1 MEYFVQISDDVKLDL
16 KEALEYYSDIS
27 EDVRD
32 RFEIELDKTIAVLSQ
47 KPLHHQVRYKNIRIA
62 FTAVF
67 PYGIHYIIENEFV
80 YILKTLHTKRFFK
93 F

>member
-1 MEYFVQISDDVKLDL
+1 MQYFIQVSDNAKLDL

-27 EDVRD
+27 EDLRD
-32 RFEIELDKTIAVLSQ
+32 RFEIELDKTIAILSK
-47 KPLHHQVRYKNIRIA
+47 KPLQHQVRYKNIRIA

-67 PYGIHYIIENEFV
+67 PYRIHYIIENEFV
-80 YILKTLHTKRFFK
+80 YILKILHTKRFFK